1 MQTIFIVLSIVFAV
15 TIVLNIVLIIRSPGL
30 KRNYESR
37 LNYQQDIIHTLQRQ
51 LNFYLRE
58 WCRTRAD
65 KTGESESKGKIRVSL
80 KSRAFHGRGGR
91 KQMTKEQVINVEEYP
106 MQDENGNSIFVVGG
120 YKFTVPQEVNNT
132 LLEKYRKYDEDFP
145 AVERLLRLF
154 VNRRP
159 YIGQLLAIHLVS
171 EIISEAF

>member
-1 MQTIFIVLSIVFAV
+1 
-15 TIVLNIVLIIRSPGL
+15 
-30 KRNYESR
+30 
-37 LNYQQDIIHTLQRQ
+37 
-51 LNFYLRE
+51 
-58 WCRTRAD
+58 
-65 KTGESESKGKIRVSL
+65 
-80 KSRAFHGRGGR
+80 
-91 KQMTKEQVINVEEYP
+91 MTKEQVINVEEYP

>member
-1 MQTIFIVLSIVFAV
+1 
-15 TIVLNIVLIIRSPGL
+15 
-30 KRNYESR
+30 
-37 LNYQQDIIHTLQRQ
+37 
-51 LNFYLRE
+51 
-58 WCRTRAD
+58 
-65 KTGESESKGKIRVSL
+65 
-80 KSRAFHGRGGR
+80 
-91 KQMTKEQVINVEEYP
+91 MTKEQVINVEEYP

-171 EIISEAF
+171 EIISESRRRNRRISERK